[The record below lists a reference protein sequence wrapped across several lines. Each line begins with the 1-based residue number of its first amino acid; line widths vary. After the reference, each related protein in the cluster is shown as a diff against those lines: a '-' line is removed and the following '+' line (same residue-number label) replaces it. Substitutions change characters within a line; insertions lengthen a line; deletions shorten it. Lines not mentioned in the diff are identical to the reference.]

1 MKTVYQAANA
11 LEAHML
17 QEVLRQQEIPSELQ
31 GEHLPGAIGELPAA
45 GLVRLVVEDHEY
57 ARAKAAVERW
67 EATEAVA
74 TPEVARPSCHKFTAA
89 ILGMLVGIAITYA
102 LLRVPATQGGNDF
115 NGDGILDERWKFSA
129 GGTWLG
135 TQVDRNFDGK
145 IDYVLHVDERGHP
158 ESAEA
163 DNDFDTKFE
172 TRDFYNLGQI
182 DRSEVDTDKDTV
194 KDLKLFYKHGVLEKA
209 EYINPYTALP
219 ARVEHLALGGVVAA
233 EIDSNNDGKLD
244 TRLIYSPLL
253 EVIRSEQIESLP

>member
-45 GLVRLVVEDHEY
+45 GLVRLVVEDQEY
-57 ARAKAAVERW
+57 ARAKAAVEHW
-67 EATEAVA
+67 EATEVVA
-74 TPEVARPSCHKFTAA
+74 TPEAEQPPATGKLAAA
-89 ILGMLVGIAITYA
+89 ILGMLVGIAATYA
-102 LLRVPATQGGNDF
+102 FVRVPATQGGYDF

-129 GGTWLG
+129 GGAWLG

-145 IDYVLHVDERGHP
+145 VDYVLHADERGHSK
-158 ESAEA
+158 SAEA
-163 DNDFDTKFE
+163 DNDFDTRFE
-172 TRDFYNLGQI
+172 TREFYNLGQI
-182 DRSEVDTDKDTV
+182 ERSEVDTDKDTV

-219 ARVEHLALGGVVAA
+219 ARVEHFALRGVVAA

-244 TRLIYSPLL
+244 KRLIYSPLL
-253 EVIRSEQIESLP
+253 EVIRSEQIEP